1 MLRKNTQSVLI
12 VFAVLLVILL
22 VWQRA
27 PQLFGA
33 GQETPTVA
41 PLSPAVLEVSLDQIV
56 GLTIKS
62 AEGEAASYQ
71 LIDTG
76 EWEQVEPEI
85 IPAEQIDQFTLNQA
99 ITTMAA
105 WRELTSI
112 DPITELSA
120 VGLSSP
126 AYRITL
132 TLVNGETLRIDIGDK
147 TVTDSGYYIRLE
159 GHLPQIVRLFSVDPV
174 LDLLINP
181 PLLPTPIPT
190 FTPEVGAGSTPE
202 VTSEP

>member
-1 MLRKNTQSVLI
+1 LLRKNTQSVLI